1 MTAPLA
7 LIKKKAGIRVLD
19 KRPEFPELRGFIK
32 KFPVRRWSDVDRFRG
47 FVGHRFLLL
56 FFKAPF
62 LTMSPHAFRLIRT
75 SVIHRAAGVKK
86 YRKEKNQPIPEI
98 SGKTPRP
105 YL

>member
-1 MTAPLA
+1 
-7 LIKKKAGIRVLD
+7 LI
-19 KRPEFPELRGFIK
+19 GFGDSSCID
-32 KFPVRRWSDVDRFRG
+32 FSFS
-47 FVGHRFLLL
+47 

-62 LTMSPHAFRLIRT
+62 LTMSPHDFRLIRT

-86 YRKEKNQPIPEI
+86 YRKEKNKPVPEI